1 MNTKNLVF
9 VALFSSIMGVL
20 GLIPPIALSITP
32 VPITLQSLGV
42 MLAGGLLG
50 SRLGALSQLVF
61 LLIVGVGAPLLAG
74 GRGGLSVFVGPSAGY
89 LLGYIAG
96 AFCHWLFNLSVLRE
110 VSIIKVLC
118 INIIGGI
125 FVVYVFGIIVQAFVM
140 DISIWQTMKVSAVF
154 LPGDCIKAI
163 IAAVLV
169 TKLHR
174 SLKHIITPALK
185 SGKYTKCGMKKR
197 ERKHAQF
204 ACFLFYYFLKRKGRL
219 IWGITKRI

>member
-42 MLAGGLLG
+42 MLAGG
-50 SRLGALSQLVF
+50 
-61 LLIVGVGAPLLAG
+61 
-74 GRGGLSVFVGPSAGY
+74 RGGFGVFVGPSAGY
-89 LLGYIAG
+89 LLGYIVG
-96 AFCHWLFNLSVLRE
+96 AFVIGYLIEHLRE

-125 FVVYVFGIIVQAFVM
+125 FVVYVFGITVQAFLMGV
-140 DISIWQTMKVSAVF
+140 SVWETMKVSAVF

-163 IAAVLV
+163 IAAILV

-185 SGKYTKCGMKKR
+185 NGKYTNAG
-197 ERKHAQF
+197 
-204 ACFLFYYFLKRKGRL
+204 
-219 IWGITKRI
+219 

>member
-1 MNTKNLVF
+1 MNIKNLVF
-9 VALFSSIMGVL
+9 VAVFSSIMGVL

-50 SRLGALSQLVF
+50 SRLGALSQLIF
-61 LLIVGVGAPLLAG
+61 LLIVGAGAPLLAG
-74 GRGGLSVFVGPSAGY
+74 GRGGPGVFVGPSAGY
-89 LLGYIAG
+89 LLGYIVG
-96 AFCHWLFNLSVLRE
+96 AFVIGYFIERLHK

-140 DISIWQTMKVSAVF
+140 DVSIWETLKVSVVF
-154 LPGDCIKAI
+154 LPGDCMKVI
-163 IAAVLV
+163 IAAILV

-174 SLKHIITPALK
+174 SLKHISTPALK
-185 SGKYTKCGMKKR
+185 NENFSNAR
-197 ERKHAQF
+197 
-204 ACFLFYYFLKRKGRL
+204 
-219 IWGITKRI
+219 

>member
-20 GLIPPIALSITP
+20 GLIPPIALAITP

-50 SRLGALSQLVF
+50 SRLGALSQLIF

-74 GRGGLSVFVGPSAGY
+74 GRGGPGVFVGPSAGY
-89 LLGYIAG
+89 LLGYIVG
-96 AFCHWLFNLSVLRE
+96 AFVIGYLIERLRE

-125 FVVYVFGIIVQAFVM
+125 FVVYVFGIIVQAFFM
-140 DISIWQTMKVSAVF
+140 DVSIWQTMKVSAVF

-163 IAAVLV
+163 IAAILV

-174 SLKHIITPALK
+174 SLKHIITPAL
-185 SGKYTKCGMKKR
+185 
-197 ERKHAQF
+197 
-204 ACFLFYYFLKRKGRL
+204 
-219 IWGITKRI
+219 

>member
-1 MNTKNLVF
+1 MLSKINFKFTNRRSKYEYKNLVF

-50 SRLGALSQLVF
+50 SRLGALSQLIF

-74 GRGGLSVFVGPSAGY
+74 GRGGLGVFVGPSAGY
-89 LLGYIAG
+89 LLGYIIG
-96 AFCHWLFNLSVLRE
+96 AFVIGYLIERLRE

-125 FVVYVFGIIVQAFVM
+125 FVVYVFGITVQAFLM
-140 DISIWQTMKVSAVF
+140 DVSVWGDNESECCVF
-154 LPGDCIKAI
+154 TRGLYKSNYCGSSRNK
-163 IAAVLV
+163 
-169 TKLHR
+169 
-174 SLKHIITPALK
+174 ITSFIETYYYARFK
-185 SGKYTKCGMKKR
+185 NGKYTNAG
-197 ERKHAQF
+197 
-204 ACFLFYYFLKRKGRL
+204 
-219 IWGITKRI
+219 

>member
-1 MNTKNLVF
+1 MLSKNRFKFTNRRSKYEYKNLVF

-20 GLIPPIALSITP
+20 GLIPPIALAITP

-50 SRLGALSQLVF
+50 SRLGALSQLIF

-74 GRGGLSVFVGPSAGY
+74 GRGPGIFVGPSAGY
-89 LLGYIAG
+89 LLGYIVG
-96 AFCHWLFNLSVLRE
+96 AFVIGYLIERLRE

-140 DISIWQTMKVSAVF
+140 DISIWQTMKVSVVF

-163 IAAVLV
+163 IAAILV

-185 SGKYTKCGMKKR
+185 SGKYTNAG
-197 ERKHAQF
+197 
-204 ACFLFYYFLKRKGRL
+204 
-219 IWGITKRI
+219 

>member
-1 MNTKNLVF
+1 MLPKKILSLQIGEANMNTKNLVF

-50 SRLGALSQLVF
+50 SRLGALSQLIF

-74 GRGGLSVFVGPSAGY
+74 GRGGLGVFVGPSAGY
-89 LLGYIAG
+89 LLGYIIG
-96 AFCHWLFNLSVLRE
+96 AFVIGYLIERLRE

-125 FVVYVFGIIVQAFVM
+125 FVVYVFGITV
-140 DISIWQTMKVSAVF
+140 
-154 LPGDCIKAI
+154 
-163 IAAVLV
+163 
-169 TKLHR
+169 
-174 SLKHIITPALK
+174 
-185 SGKYTKCGMKKR
+185 
-197 ERKHAQF
+197 
-204 ACFLFYYFLKRKGRL
+204 
-219 IWGITKRI
+219 